1 MEINEEKSDKIF
13 LKKLHD
19 ICNLLDEIDENI
31 KTNGERQQRVDYM
44 LSDLEHTIEN
54 EELSD
59 EEIIGITRKIQ
70 ELRKIR
76 RDLKNEYEIIREYND
91 HKNKLSLENQR
102 PFFRQMISNKVKQL
116 DSEYKNRVYTKE
128 DIQEIKDSHKE
139 HANVSNGYKV
149 DIKKLIKLYSEGKKQ
164 SEIAKILNCTQPAI
178 LYQIK
183 KLKEKG
189 EI

>member
-1 MEINEEKSDKIF
+1 MINFIDLSSWKTKRQIIF
-13 LKKLHD
+13 KLASQG
-19 ICNLLDEIDENI
+19 IYIDERTWRLEVEKHNRKFYNHEVNTFI
-31 KTNGERQQRVDYM
+31 AHSSKGYKLT
-44 LSDLEHTIEN
+44 SDVE
-54 EELSD
+54 
-59 EEIIGITRKIQ
+59 
-70 ELRKIR
+70 
-76 RDLKNEYEIIREYND
+76 
-91 HKNKLSLENQR
+91 
-102 PFFRQMISNKVKQL
+102 
-116 DSEYKNRVYTKE
+116 
-128 DIQEIKDSHKE
+128 EIKDSHKE